1 MEQVARSS
9 PRATVGLEKWPLPT
23 AQAARDRTRLSGM
36 RSNGRPVRRGRVAHL
51 LPASSLVIPGQLRAR
66 GAGGHTRSG
75 RVPRAHTTDWA
86 GSRRGECRC
95 SGKKFGFFACL
106 VRASR
111 QDTPPSGQVALTQSP
126 SRRHRGTRKAAAA
139 AAHLTEPTPRT
150 VPRMVIGS
158 GQAGQAGSVRQTPGW
173 VDTPQIGGLG
183 SRSARC
189 FKHRG
194 FRQRGFRHRGFRHRG
209 FRQRFTHAPVQN
221 AQQDAKA
228 QRNARRNAQRR
239 SRHELRLQR

>member
-51 LPASSLVIPGQLRAR
+51 LPVSFLVIPGQLRAR
-66 GAGGHTRSG
+66 GAVGHTRSG

-139 AAHLTEPTPRT
+139 AAHLTEPTPAPSRGWSSDPARQ
-150 VPRMVIGS
+150 VRQGACVRRQVGLIRLRSVGS
-158 GQAGQAGSVRQTPGW
+158 GAGALGVSN
-173 VDTPQIGGLG
+173 IGASGIG
-183 SRSARC
+183 ASGIGA
-189 FKHRG
+189 
-194 FRQRGFRHRGFRHRG
+194 
-209 FRQRFTHAPVQN
+209 
-221 AQQDAKA
+221 
-228 QRNARRNAQRR
+228 
-239 SRHELRLQR
+239 